1 MAISQDKSE
10 KAIYAIAL
18 KNEIDAIAAFLRRGF
33 LEFEA
38 RESQLTHHLPLLL
51 LSQGI
56 ERLLKFS
63 IYMLGKNLCSPHK
76 GWEHQGHNLIYL
88 SERLEIALESLGS
101 KNALAVKHELTSL
114 RQNRYFKILSEYGKP
129 GRYANL
135 DRLAREGENI
145 NQNTF
150 EEKNGPSPH
159 AQFTLNTV
167 TPDEAWRVQFVKDT
181 HKLIDGGRKAK
192 RIPWYPVFLPP
203 FLRTL
208 RAITLLLHSGELG
221 QWAKANLGSLAILAE
236 LVDEQMNDLEFLKI

>member
-1 MAISQDKSE
+1 MAEYQGEFE
-10 KAIYAIAL
+10 KAVYAVAL
-18 KNEIDAIAAFLRRGF
+18 KNEIDAIVTFLRRGF

-38 RESQLTHHLPLLL
+38 EDLQQTYHLPLLL

-63 IYMLGKNLCSPHK
+63 IYMLDKKLGTPHQ
-76 GWEHQGHNLIYL
+76 GRERQGHNLIYL
-88 SERLEIALESLGS
+88 SKRLQMGLELLGN
-101 KNALAVKHELTSL
+101 KHAQAVKHELTSL
-114 RQNRYFKILSEYGKP
+114 QQNQYFRILSDYGKP

-150 EEKNGPSPH
+150 EEKNDPSPH
-159 AQFTLNTV
+159 VQFMLNTD

-208 RAITLLLHSGELG
+208 RAVSLLLQSGELG
-221 QWAKANLGSLAILAE
+221 KWAKANLGGLAIFAE
-236 LVDEQMNDLEFLKI
+236 LADEQMNDLEFLKI